1 MTIDK
6 FKDSAKSAYK
16 DLKKNEL
23 DKALEQIEKL
33 ALLKN
38 DGIITQEEFDKK
50 KCQLLNIEEKT
61 I

>member
-6 FKDSAKSAYK
+6 FRDSAKIAYK
-16 DLKKNEL
+16 YLKKNEL